1 MNNPAQDFRHVGDH
15 RVHSGHVW
23 SVVVADFE
31 SPAGPIQRDVVRSPG
46 SVGIVP
52 VLFDPEGVA
61 SVVLVEQYRPAL
73 DRSIV
78 EIPAGMRDVADEP
91 PEQTAVR
98 ELAEEVGLTAERIEH
113 LVTIAPSPGMTDATS
128 IIYVATGCTQCDRN
142 AQGPEEQAMSI
153 RHLPLADA
161 VRMVTTGEI
170 IDAKTVVALLL
181 VERRIQ
187 EL

>member
-1 MNNPAQDFRHVGDH
+1 MPDYSPRL
-15 RVHSGHVW
+15 RRSGF
-23 SVVVADFE
+23 A
-31 SPAGPIQRDVVRSPG
+31 RSP
-46 SVGIVP
+46 SAS
-52 VLFDPEGVA
+52 EGG
-61 SVVLVEQYRPAL
+61 PNK
-73 DRSIV
+73 I
-78 EIPAGMRDVADEP
+78 
-91 PEQTAVR
+91 
-98 ELAEEVGLTAERIEH
+98 AEEVGLTAERIEH

-128 IIYVATGCTQCDRN
+128 IIYVATGCTQCARN

-161 VRMVTTGEI
+161 VHMVTTGEI